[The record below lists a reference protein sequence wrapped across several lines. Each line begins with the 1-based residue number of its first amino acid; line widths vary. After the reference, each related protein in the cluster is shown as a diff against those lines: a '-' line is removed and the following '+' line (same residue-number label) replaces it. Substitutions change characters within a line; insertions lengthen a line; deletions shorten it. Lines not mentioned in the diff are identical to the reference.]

1 MMMTMMMSRV
11 RKHKWST
18 DYLFESAYNKAKV
31 MLFSTH
37 LPSKLAALKVLAI
50 VSWFKDIN

>member
-1 MMMTMMMSRV
+1 MRRMKRT
-11 RKHKWST
+11 KKYHLST
-18 DYLFESAYNKAKV
+18 DYLFEALYLKAKGV
-31 MLFSTH
+31 IFSN